1 MTEEDWHA
9 LKQDIKIVY
18 NTDNYFWD
26 LKESEI
32 LAEKIKMLSIVEPYV
47 GKYFSTEFIKKRIL
61 RQTEEEVL
69 QIDKEMQKDI
79 QRMQQEQLA
88 QMAQQQAVSQE
99 TEEQQ

>member
-1 MTEEDWHA
+1 
-9 LKQDIKIVY
+9 
-18 NTDNYFWD
+18 
-26 LKESEI
+26 
-32 LAEKIKMLSIVEPYV
+32 MLSIVEPYV